1 MKKEDL
7 APVLLALS
15 IMPFGL
21 IANDRDLNTLG
32 QSLHDAKSKKLTS
45 IEFSKNPDSSKLM
58 VFLED
63 LSFIFQ
69 IKGLDL
75 VFYKATKGNFIQASR
90 YLSTSEEYNLF
101 YGEDDLESKSQVQDF
116 LESNFDSITIQES
129 NDISNSVIVVE
140 NGVSSSIGS
149 FDTLKMFKDFSKVF
163 AYTFDQLS

>member
-7 APVLLALS
+7 APVLLAMS
-15 IMPFGL
+15 IMPLGL
-21 IANDRDLNTLG
+21 IANEDDLNILG
-32 QSLHDAKSKKLTS
+32 QSLQDAKSRKLTS
-45 IEFSKNPDSSKLM
+45 IEFSKNPESSKLM

-63 LSFIFQ
+63 LSFVFNF
-69 IKGLDL
+69 KGLYL
-75 VFYKATKGNFIQASR
+75 VDYSVAINNVIQASR
-90 YLSTSEEYNLF
+90 CLPVSEEYNLF
-101 YGEDDLESKSQVQDF
+101 YGEDDPESKSQMQDF
-116 LESNFDSITIQES
+116 IGSNFDFILVQES